1 LNLFKRIF
9 MATGPRSMKNGLTVS
24 SLRSVLEL
32 IFSGI
37 LKPMTTTP
45 DPNAVSAL
53 YLFDRSIFTDYHG
66 YIVGI
71 DEAGRGPLAGPVVAA
86 AVVLDLDKNI
96 PGVNDSKK
104 LSPAAREKLYSLIT
118 AGARSIGVG
127 EASVEEID
135 RLNILQA
142 TFLAMRRALEA
153 ITVSWILALVDGNV
167 CIRGV
172 PESRQKTIV
181 RGDGL
186 SASIAAASIIAKV
199 TRDRI
204 MKDYHA
210 RFPMY
215 DFLNH
220 KGYGTAVHRQRIADF
235 GLCELHRR
243 SFCGKF
249 LVER

>member
-1 LNLFKRIF
+1 MR
-9 MATGPRSMKNGLTVS
+9 MSPRQPA
-24 SLRSVLEL
+24 E
-32 IFSGI
+32 GI
-37 LKPMTTTP
+37 
-45 DPNAVSAL
+45 SERL
-53 YLFDRSIFTDYHG
+53 YAFDREFMDCGSACIA
-66 YIVGI
+66 GI

-86 AVVLDLDKNI
+86 AVVLDLDKSI

-104 LSPAAREKLYSLIT
+104 LSPAARERLYERI
-118 AGARSIGVG
+118 AAEARGFAVG
-127 EASVEEID
+127 EGSVEEIE
-135 RLNILQA
+135 RFNILQA

-153 ITVSWILALVDGNV
+153 IVLPWTLALVDGGLR
-167 CIRGV
+167 ISGV
-172 PESRQKTIV
+172 PDTRQKAIV

-215 DFLNH
+215 DFLSN
-220 KGYGTAVHRQRIADF
+220 KGYGTAIHRQRIADF
-235 GLCELHRR
+235 GLCEIHRR

-249 LVER
+249 LAAPKA

>member
-1 LNLFKRIF
+1 MIKQQI
-9 MATGPRSMKNGLTVS
+9 
-24 SLRSVLEL
+24 LEN
-32 IFSGI
+32 I
-37 LKPMTTTP
+37 
-45 DPNAVSAL
+45 SARL
-53 YLFDRSIFTDYHG
+53 YIFDRKFIENTEVCV
-66 YIVGI
+66 VGI

-86 AVVLDLDKNI
+86 AAVLELDTVI

-104 LSPAAREKLYSLIT
+104 LSAAAREKLYGLIT
-118 AGARSIGVG
+118 ARAKSFGVG
-127 EASVEEID
+127 QASVEEID

-153 ITVSWILALVDGNV
+153 IVVPWTVALVDGNQR
-167 CIRGV
+167 IPGI
-172 PESRQKTIV
+172 PGSRQKTIV
-181 RGDGL
+181 GGDGL

-215 DFLNH
+215 DFLSNR
-220 KGYGTAVHRQRIADF
+220 GYGTALHRQHIADF
-235 GLCELHRR
+235 GLCEIHRR

-249 LVER
+249 LTAPRV

>member
-1 LNLFKRIF
+1 MNSRLSTENTTEKLF
-9 MATGPRSMKNGLTVS
+9 A
-24 SLRSVLEL
+24 
-32 IFSGI
+32 
-37 LKPMTTTP
+37 
-45 DPNAVSAL
+45 
-53 YLFDRSIFTDYHG
+53 FDREVMNAGVFCM
-66 YIVGI
+66 VGI

-86 AVVLDLDKNI
+86 AVVLDLDKSI

-104 LSPAAREKLYSLIT
+104 LSPAARERLYERIT
-118 AGARSIGVG
+118 AESRGFAVG
-127 EASVEEID
+127 EASVEEIE

-153 ITVSWILALVDGNV
+153 IALPWTLALVDGNLR
-167 CIRGV
+167 ISGI
-172 PESRQKTIV
+172 PDARQKTVI

-215 DFLNH
+215 DFLCN
-220 KGYGTAVHRQRIADF
+220 KGYGTALHRQRIADF
-235 GLCELHRR
+235 GLCEIHRR

-249 LVER
+249 LTVPMA

>member
-1 LNLFKRIF
+1 MSPRQTQENTSGKLF
-9 MATGPRSMKNGLTVS
+9 A
-24 SLRSVLEL
+24 
-32 IFSGI
+32 
-37 LKPMTTTP
+37 
-45 DPNAVSAL
+45 
-53 YLFDRSIFTDYHG
+53 FDREIIRAG
-66 YIVGI
+66 EACIVGI

-104 LSPAAREKLYSLIT
+104 LSAPAREKLYTLIT
-118 AGARSIGVG
+118 AGARSVGVG

-153 ITVSWILALVDGNV
+153 ITVPWALALVDGNL
-167 CIRGV
+167 CIRGI
-172 PESRQKTIV
+172 PESRQKTVV
-181 RGDGL
+181 RGDGQ

-204 MKDYHA
+204 MNDYHL

-215 DFLNH
+215 DFISH
-220 KGYGTAVHRQRIADF
+220 KGYGTAGHRQRIIEF

-243 SFCGKF
+243 TFCKNMMAQGLLRVK
-249 LVER
+249 